1 MPSFSS
7 HISQLHV
14 GSVSRFMLQWSWRF
28 YMKHFKFYVLLAVF
42 MLILGLALFPGN
54 KKSDTSTDALPTAT
68 SSDTEVNQANLAQS
82 EDVQVHIIDIGQG
95 DSILIQSDND
105 TILIDGGNKGK
116 GDEVLAYLAEKG
128 ISTLTAVI
136 STHPDADHIG
146 GLATIIHEMNVESV
160 YAPRVTHTTEAYKE
174 FLQAVKMKS
183 LKIKVAKKGVR
194 IPTTTPHLELD
205 FIGPT
210 QDYSPTDLNN
220 WSAVLMMTHG
230 EKKFLLTGDIET
242 AAENDLLHANVLQQ
256 VDVLKVSHHG
266 AEEATNKNFLEVI
279 KPKLA
284 AISVGDNNRYQHP
297 TTETLTRLKKVGAKI
312 YRTDEHGSII
322 FVSNGKNIIVKV
334 ER

>member
-1 MPSFSS
+1 
-7 HISQLHV
+7 
-14 GSVSRFMLQWSWRF
+14 
-28 YMKHFKFYVLLAVF
+28 MKHIKFYVLLAVF
-42 MLILGLALFPGN
+42 VLILVLALFPEN
-54 KKSDTSTDALPTAT
+54 NKSDTTTDALPTAT
-68 SSDTEVNQANLAQS
+68 SSDTEVNQTTLAES
-82 EDVQVHIIDIGQG
+82 GDVQVHIIDIGQG

-105 TILIDGGNKGK
+105 TVLIDGGNKGK
-116 GDEVLAYLAEKG
+116 GDEVIDYLTEKG
-128 ISTLTAVI
+128 ISTLTAVV

-183 LKIKVAKKGVR
+183 LKIKVAKNGVS
-194 IPTTTPHLELD
+194 IPTTTPHLTLD
-205 FIGPT
+205 FISPT

-220 WSAVLMMTHG
+220 WSAVFMMTHG

-242 AAENDLLHANVLQQ
+242 AAENDLIDANLLQQ
-256 VDVLKVSHHG
+256 VDLLKVSHHG
-266 AEEATNKNFLEVI
+266 AKEATTSNFLNVI

-284 AISVGDNNRYQHP
+284 AISVGENNRYQHP
-297 TTETLTRLKKVGAKI
+297 TAETLARLKKVGSKI
-312 YRTDEHGSII
+312 YRTDEHGSIV